1 MAFFRWLR
9 RRAPTSSADRGAPG
23 ATTDPQP
30 DAGAPPP
37 PTTVASAP
45 ATSAPATSAPATS
58 APATSAPATSA
69 PATSAPA
76 APAVALPR
84 TDTPAGSP
92 ALSGPIPQYVFISYA
107 HSDEA
112 FAARLSED
120 LRSRHIA
127 LWIDTSGIT
136 PGAPDYEQV
145 IRDAIPSSF
154 ALVLVGSPAAS
165 ASVNVRGEIAKAK
178 AIGCPIIPLWAEGE
192 RWVDSAP
199 LALAEAQY
207 IDCRGERYEEGCAR
221 LVATLGDI
229 IDQRAPRQTSVTT
242 FNLRDYA
249 SIRASMPPGYSM
261 AEVSRAEGALVP
273 PGYLLVATS
282 RGPYIG
288 MRPSAY
294 SSFAALLHDLYIAHL
309 QTEYPP
315 FTYGRSWALAAA
327 RPDDP
332 PGAPSYFVRQ
342 LLLPLEWMDA
352 TSSTL
357 ELTALAASQS
367 ASSLA
372 RMGLVPGTYWQV
384 APRVPEATAVIGL
397 ATNRHD
403 IAELVIAS
411 SSVGARAQHPKSVTG
426 TLGSILAREG
436 RGYSVERLP
445 LEHVNSDAYA
455 YSFVLEGLDFPSAV
469 RDLWGQA
476 LVVS

>member
-9 RRAPTSSADRGAPG
+9 RRPLTSSSDRLAPDSPMG
-23 ATTDPQP
+23 PQP
-30 DAGAPPP
+30 D
-37 PTTVASAP
+37 
-45 ATSAPATSAPATS
+45 
-58 APATSAPATSA
+58 
-69 PATSAPA
+69 PA
-76 APAVALPR
+76 ASSSPAAVAPSPVTPAIALPR
-84 TDTPAGSP
+84 TDSPSDSP
-92 ALSGPIPQYVFISYA
+92 AVSGPIPQYVFISYA

-145 IRDAIPSSF
+145 IRDAIPTSF

-207 IDCRGERYEEGCAR
+207 IDCRGERYDVGCAQ
-221 LVATLGDI
+221 LAATLGAI
-229 IDQRAPRQTSVTT
+229 IDQRAPKQTPVTT

-249 SIRASMPPGYSM
+249 SIRATAPPGYIM

-273 PGYLLVATS
+273 PGYLLVETR
-282 RGPYIG
+282 RGSYVG
-288 MRPSAY
+288 MRPTAY
-294 SSFAALLHDLYIAHL
+294 SSFAALLHDLYTAHL
-309 QTEYPP
+309 ETEYPP
-315 FTYGRSWALAAA
+315 FTYGRSWTLAAG
-327 RPDDP
+327 RPDDRP
-332 PGAPSYFVRQ
+332 DAPSFFVRQ
-342 LLLPLEWMDA
+342 VLLPLEWMGA
-352 TSSTL
+352 TTSTL

-384 APRVPEATAVIGL
+384 SPRVPKATEVIGL
-397 ATNRHD
+397 ATNRQD

-411 SSVGARAQHPKSVTG
+411 SRVGDHAQHPKSVTG
-426 TLGSILAREG
+426 TLGSILVREG
-436 RGYSVERLP
+436 RGYSVEPLP
-445 LEHVNSDAYA
+445 LEHVNSDAYG
-455 YSFVLEGLDFPSAV
+455 YSFVLDGLEFPFEA
-469 RDLWGQA
+469 RELWGKA